1 MPYWDFRQ
9 CRQAANAP
17 PAHRKIFRRS
27 FVSWRTRSKGMS
39 VSRRVAL
46 AALGVGAVAAG
57 AAGVG
62 YEIATGEKPE
72 PPPPPLVDKDGH
84 LVWRNWSGLRYSYP
98 TERAA
103 PSTED
108 ELLGLLEA
116 AP

>member
-1 MPYWDFRQ
+1 
-9 CRQAANAP
+9 
-17 PAHRKIFRRS
+17 
-27 FVSWRTRSKGMS
+27 MS

-108 ELLGLLEA
+108 ELLGCKNFGQTSLNEIKQQLATFGMGLRKLEE
-116 AP
+116 